1 MDPLTIVMLA
11 VLAVLVFFMFRNN
24 RKRQRDAAELRNKI
38 VPGAQIMTNFGLYGT
53 LLSVDEEEN
62 SALVETSPGTVLKL
76 HRQTI
81 SRVVEPTV
89 VEPEESA
96 ETAEPAGIELNED
109 HATPLGAPE
118 YGERVDGA
126 ATKPGKKNDE

>member
-11 VLAVLVFFMFRNN
+11 VLAVLIFFMFRNN

-38 VPGAQIMTNFGLYGT
+38 VPGAEIMTNFGLYGT
-53 LLSVDEEEN
+53 LLSIDEEEN

-76 HRQTI
+76 HRQAI
-81 SRVVEPTV
+81 SRVVEPT
-89 VEPEESA
+89 
-96 ETAEPAGIELNED
+96 
-109 HATPLGAPE
+109 
-118 YGERVDGA
+118 ERIDGA